1 MLTKLT
7 ALRDRLAKQWRTS
20 LQVRV
25 VGSILLLSLVVV
37 ALLAFGMTTVV
48 ADRLL
53 SAKVSAASNEI
64 TQAAATVETQISATD
79 ASSSIQTRLNSARAS
94 VNSARSSGA
103 NGGDLT
109 AAEKSSVYDVVLLA
123 PNPDG
128 SMVSAPEANGPT
140 ISDSLQAMVR
150 DGQGNVAYEFDTFR
164 KSDGS
169 SYKALVIGT
178 PTDTDIRGVELY
190 LIMPLTAEESTL
202 ALMRGIAAFGGVV
215 LVVLLV
221 GIMWLLTQQV
231 TMPVRSASRIAERF
245 ASGHLRERMVVDGED
260 EMARLAISF
269 NSMAESFS
277 KQIHQLQEYGSL
289 QRQFTSDVSHELR
302 TPLTTVRMAADMIY
316 DHSDSLDTYTKRAAE
331 LMVRELDRFE
341 ALLNDL
347 LEISRHDAGVAELS
361 EERIDV
367 RSIIKSAWSQVEHL
381 SEEVG
386 APVTFD
392 VPDEPVF
399 AHVDARRIERIL
411 RNILANAFDH
421 SESNPINVKLVE
433 SSDHFSISVTDHGV
447 GLKPGQEELVFNR
460 FWRADP
466 SRKRH
471 SGGTGLGLAISR
483 EDALLHGGSIT
494 AEGEWGVGSTFT
506 VTIPKHPP
514 KREEPESD
522 LVLRGVLHEEE
533 DFAVVENDSADDNE
547 VAGEG
552 HQALPA
558 TEPGVAADASD
569 EPEPSSAS
577 STDSDGALPPG
588 PLVTPSML
596 HAHEVRLQQEAA
608 GGGEGDGPGG
618 MEENHEGEPAGQSD
632 ETRSE
637 ENR

>member
-1 MLTKLT
+1 MPNKLVT
-7 ALRDRLAKQWRTS
+7 LRDTVAKKWRTS

-25 VGSILLLSLVVV
+25 VGSILVLSILVV

-53 SAKVSAASNEI
+53 AAKVAAGSNEI
-64 TQAAATVETQISATD
+64 TQAVATVETQISATD

-94 VNSARSSGA
+94 VNSARSSGQTSGE
-103 NGGDLT
+103 NSGSD
-109 AAEKSSVYDVVLLA
+109 KSGVYDVVLLA

-128 SMVSAPEANGPT
+128 SIVSAPEANGPE
-140 ISDSLQAMVR
+140 ISESLQSMVR
-150 DGQGNVAYEFDTFR
+150 AGQGNVAYEYDTFR
-164 KSDGS
+164 RSDGS
-169 SYKALVIGT
+169 SYKALVIGS
-178 PTDTDIRGVELY
+178 PTDTDLQGVELY
-190 LIMPLTAEESTL
+190 LVMPLTAEESTL

-260 EMARLAISF
+260 EMARLANSF
-269 NSMAESFS
+269 NSMAESLS
-277 KQIHQLQEYGSL
+277 KQIYQLQEYGSL

-367 RSIIKSAWSQVEHL
+367 RSIINSAWSQVEHL

-386 APVTFD
+386 APVTLN

-399 AHVDARRIERIL
+399 SHVDARRIERIL
-411 RNILANAFDH
+411 RNILANAIDH
-421 SESNPINVKLVE
+421 SESNPIVLSLTQTEEQFTIV
-433 SSDHFSISVTDHGV
+433 VRDHGV

-483 EDALLHGGSIT
+483 EDALLHGGTIT
-494 AEGEWGVGSTFT
+494 AEGEVGEGSAFT

-514 KREEPESD
+514 HKTEDND
-522 LVLRGVLHEEE
+522 LVLRGVSQDD
-533 DFAVVENDSADDNE
+533 DFAVVENDPEEDGSEETHRVLDIQEQEFATDEGPIPSAMFHARE
-547 VAGEG
+547 QQQMEKGG
-552 HQALPA
+552 
-558 TEPGVAADASD
+558 SD
-569 EPEPSSAS
+569 E
-577 STDSDGALPPG
+577 
-588 PLVTPSML
+588 
-596 HAHEVRLQQEAA
+596 
-608 GGGEGDGPGG
+608 
-618 MEENHEGEPAGQSD
+618 
-632 ETRSE
+632 
-637 ENR
+637 

>member
-1 MLTKLT
+1 MRTKLL
-7 ALRDRLAKQWRTS
+7 AIRDTLAKKWRTS

-25 VGSILLLSLVVV
+25 VGSILVMSILVV

-53 SAKVSAASNEI
+53 AAKVAAASNEI

-94 VNSARSSGA
+94 VNSARSSGQ
-103 NGGDLT
+103 NNSESSGGD
-109 AAEKSSVYDVVLLA
+109 KSGVYDVVLLA

-128 SMVSAPEANGPT
+128 AMVSAPEVNGPE

-150 DGQGNVAYEFDTFR
+150 DGQGNVAYEYDTFR
-164 KSDGS
+164 RSDDS

-178 PTDTDIRGVELY
+178 PTDTDLQGVELY
-190 LIMPLTAEESTL
+190 LVMPLTAEESTL

-245 ASGHLRERMVVDGED
+245 ASGHLRERMVVEGED
-260 EMARLAISF
+260 EMARLANSF
-269 NSMAESFS
+269 NSMAESLS
-277 KQIHQLQEYGSL
+277 KQIYQLQEYGSL

-316 DHSDSLDTYTKRAAE
+316 DHSDSLDAYTKRAAE

-367 RSIIKSAWSQVEHL
+367 RSIINSAWSQVEHL

-386 APVTFD
+386 APVTLE
-392 VPDEPVF
+392 VPDGPVF

-411 RNILANAFDH
+411 RNLLANAIDH
-421 SESNPINVKLVE
+421 SESNPITLTLTE
-433 SSDHFSISVTDHGV
+433 SDDHFTIAVRDHGV

-483 EDALLHGGSIT
+483 EDALLHGGTIT
-494 AEGEWGVGSTFT
+494 AEGEIGEGSTFT

-514 KREEPESD
+514 HTSQDSD
-522 LVLRGVLHEEE
+522 LVLRGVTQDD
-533 DFAVVENDSADDNE
+533 DFAVVEN
-547 VAGEG
+547 
-552 HQALPA
+552 
-558 TEPGVAADASD
+558 
-569 EPEPSSAS
+569 EPEPYE
-577 STDSDGALPPG
+577 DESDETAPLPSKSLEELPAGG
-588 PLVTPSML
+588 PIPSVML
-596 HAHEVRLQQEAA
+596 HARDQEQMEKEQAKQELVDK
-608 GGGEGDGPGG
+608 GLEDKGEF
-618 MEENHEGEPAGQSD
+618 D
-632 ETRSE
+632 E
-637 ENR
+637 

>member
-1 MLTKLT
+1 MRTKLL
-7 ALRDRLAKQWRTS
+7 AIRDTLAKKWRTS

-25 VGSILLLSLVVV
+25 VGSILVMSILVV

-53 SAKVSAASNEI
+53 AAKVAAASNEI

-94 VNSARSSGA
+94 VNSARSSGQ
-103 NGGDLT
+103 NNSESSGGD
-109 AAEKSSVYDVVLLA
+109 KSGVYDVVLLA

-128 SMVSAPEANGPT
+128 SLVSAPEVNGPE

-150 DGQGNVAYEFDTFR
+150 DGQGNVAYEYDTFR
-164 KSDGS
+164 RSDDS

-178 PTDTDIRGVELY
+178 PTDTDLQGVELY
-190 LIMPLTAEESTL
+190 LVMPLTAEESTL

-245 ASGHLRERMVVDGED
+245 ASGHLRERMVVEGED
-260 EMARLAISF
+260 EMARLANSF
-269 NSMAESFS
+269 NSMAESLS
-277 KQIHQLQEYGSL
+277 KQIYQLQEYGSL

-316 DHSDSLDTYTKRAAE
+316 DHSDSLDAYTKRAAE

-367 RSIIKSAWSQVEHL
+367 RSIINSAWSQVEHL

-386 APVTFD
+386 APVTLE

-411 RNILANAFDH
+411 RNLLANAIDH
-421 SESNPINVKLVE
+421 SESNPITLTLTE
-433 SSDHFSISVTDHGV
+433 SDDHFTIAVRDHGV

-483 EDALLHGGSIT
+483 EDALLHGGTIT
-494 AEGEWGVGSTFT
+494 AEGEIGEGSTFT
-506 VTIPKHPP
+506 VTIPKRPP
-514 KREEPESD
+514 HTSQDSD
-522 LVLRGVLHEEE
+522 LVLRGVTQDD
-533 DFAVVENDSADDNE
+533 DFAVVEN
-547 VAGEG
+547 
-552 HQALPA
+552 
-558 TEPGVAADASD
+558 
-569 EPEPSSAS
+569 EPEPYE
-577 STDSDGALPPG
+577 DESDETAPLPSKSLEELPAGG
-588 PLVTPSML
+588 PIPSVML
-596 HAHEVRLQQEAA
+596 HARDQEQMEKEQAKQELVDK
-608 GGGEGDGPGG
+608 GLEDKGEF
-618 MEENHEGEPAGQSD
+618 D
-632 ETRSE
+632 E
-637 ENR
+637 

>member
-1 MLTKLT
+1 MRTKLL
-7 ALRDRLAKQWRTS
+7 AIRDTLAKKWRTS

-25 VGSILLLSLVVV
+25 VGSILVMSILVV

-53 SAKVSAASNEI
+53 AAKVAAASNEI

-94 VNSARSSGA
+94 VNSARSSGQ
-103 NGGDLT
+103 NNSESSGGD
-109 AAEKSSVYDVVLLA
+109 KSGVYDVVLLA

-128 SMVSAPEANGPT
+128 SLVSAPEVNGPE

-150 DGQGNVAYEFDTFR
+150 DGQGNVAYEYDTFR
-164 KSDGS
+164 RSDDS

-178 PTDTDIRGVELY
+178 PTDTDLQGVELY
-190 LIMPLTAEESTL
+190 LVMPLTAEESTL

-245 ASGHLRERMVVDGED
+245 ASGHLRERMVVEGED
-260 EMARLAISF
+260 EMARLANSF
-269 NSMAESFS
+269 NSMAESLS
-277 KQIHQLQEYGSL
+277 KQIYQLQKYGSL

-316 DHSDSLDTYTKRAAE
+316 DHSDSLDAYTKRAAE

-367 RSIIKSAWSQVEHL
+367 RSIINSAWSQVEHL

-386 APVTFD
+386 APVTLE

-411 RNILANAFDH
+411 RNLLANAIDH
-421 SESNPINVKLVE
+421 SESNPITLTLTE
-433 SSDHFSISVTDHGV
+433 SDDHFTIAVRDHGV

-483 EDALLHGGSIT
+483 EDALLHGGTIT
-494 AEGEWGVGSTFT
+494 AEGEIGEGSTFT

-514 KREEPESD
+514 HTSQDSD
-522 LVLRGVLHEEE
+522 LVLRGVPQDD
-533 DFAVVENDSADDNE
+533 DFAVVEN
-547 VAGEG
+547 
-552 HQALPA
+552 
-558 TEPGVAADASD
+558 
-569 EPEPSSAS
+569 EPEPYEDESDETAPLPSKSSEE
-577 STDSDGALPPG
+577 LPAGG
-588 PLVTPSML
+588 PIPSVML
-596 HAHEVRLQQEAA
+596 HARDQEQMEKEQAKQELVDK
-608 GGGEGDGPGG
+608 GFEDKGE
-618 MEENHEGEPAGQSD
+618 SD
-632 ETRSE
+632 E
-637 ENR
+637 